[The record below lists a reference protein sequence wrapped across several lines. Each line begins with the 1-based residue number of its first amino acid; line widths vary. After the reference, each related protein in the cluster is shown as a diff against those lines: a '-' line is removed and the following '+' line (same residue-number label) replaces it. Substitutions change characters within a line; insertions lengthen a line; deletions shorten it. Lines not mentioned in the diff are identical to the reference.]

1 MRIGGRAAGVAGGL
15 GVTCWAPRSS
25 VPVTVEAR
33 AKGAVLVL
41 NSLKEATEPGLRAE
55 GRFL

>member
-33 AKGAVLVL
+33 AKGAVL

-55 GRFL
+55 GRVL